1 MLYERQK
8 TIQTELDMRIPPGS
22 KGEPQNK
29 VRHIVFSQRIRGKSF
44 DESVEIAVAF
54 VRQSCPKFTPKIL
67 PLPAQS

>member
-44 DESVEIAVAF
+44 DESVEIACKM
-54 VRQSCPKFTPKIL
+54 VRQRHPDFALRIL
-67 PLPAQS
+67 PPRQQS